1 MTTNGTLDTRL
12 SQNLTKTYE
21 IPCNIEY
28 DRFSSFKVGG
38 GNGIWLVHCPSGV
51 KAYFAT
57 ENNFDKK
64 TPLNDENRGMRF
76 AEIGAEGITKLYD
89 NFYIFTEGKSA
100 DDKLIITI
108 SSQES
113 AVEPILGNA
122 SGNIAKLD
130 EVGGFSTNAINDLS
144 RAVLGGVCP
153 KCNTNRFQK
162 QILITGGYEFAPNQN
177 AQGMKLYHFP
187 LGKDFKISSL
197 GLRDDNLY
205 RIRQVGHF
213 DIGQARRDIDGT
225 ILYRAKKSNEV
236 TYNYTSPTLSL
247 SRNTTAACALP
258 TGNFTDLIFNED
270 NSQVTFSS
278 KGTLSIT
285 TSSTH
290 KRLEVDNSQTFDLI
304 WTDIDSLNEIYN
316 TNTNRKIPDY
326 TNIWGNGKHTTYY
339 GAQCYDGTAY
349 INYNCRFT
357 GFFIKDSTTDTAAA
371 TTTTFYSIYQSAHL
385 SLIKEIDSPSY
396 TDAPS
401 GVSSSFSN
409 LLTSLTLPYYQKFDL
424 WGQKV
429 RHSNKNDIIN
439 NYEGT
444 GINANSFD
452 LVVSGATLNA
462 YDNFML
468 GFNVTNL
475 YNPDLK
481 LTASSADCHSSMI
494 LEITE
499 L

>member
-100 DDKLIITI
+100 DDKLIITV

-213 DIGQARRDIDGT
+213 DIGQARRDTDGT
-225 ILYRAKKSNEV
+225 LVYTAKKSNNVSYSFNGVYFTKESSSV
-236 TYNYTSPTLSL
+236 CNSAFIKGLTQYTI
-247 SRNTTAACALP
+247 N
-258 TGNFTDLIFNED
+258 D
-270 NSQVTFSS
+270 NKDSVTFSS
-278 KGTLSIT
+278 DYLVGNIK
-285 TSSTH
+285 
-290 KRLEVDNSQTFDLI
+290 NSRNFNKTKTFNLT
-304 WTDIDSLNEIYN
+304 WTDFEGINEIYN
-316 TNTNRKIPDY
+316 SAINSPILDNRRLFCALNAPGLPDIGGEFSV
-326 TNIWGNGKHTTYY
+326 NFN
-339 GAQCYDGTAY
+339 
-349 INYNCRFT
+349 
-357 GFFIKDSTTDTAAA
+357 GFFIKDATTYTAATA
-371 TTTTFYSIYQSAHL
+371 TTTFYSIYQSAHL

-475 YNPDLK
+475 YNPYLK